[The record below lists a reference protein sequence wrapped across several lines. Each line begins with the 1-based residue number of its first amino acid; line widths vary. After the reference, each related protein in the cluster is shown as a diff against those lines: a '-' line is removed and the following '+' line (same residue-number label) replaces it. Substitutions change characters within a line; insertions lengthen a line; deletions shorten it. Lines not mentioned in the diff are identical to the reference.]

1 MIIHYLQVCDDVPSQ
16 FSTLEENFSPA
27 SVIKILACKPVPGRA
42 QGLMRYCI
50 ILSTSPLAA
59 AALSGIYNNRRM
71 VQDSSSSMANISL
84 NDTVQMTSTSRE
96 WVLAPVLE
104 RVLPEMV
111 DRFLNTKHKGK
122 SKVQGKPVDATK
134 KIWTAKQRLHHHV
147 SDFIYTQMTC

>member
-1 MIIHYLQVCDDVPSQ
+1 VRYALHLIHLYMIIHYLQVCDDVPSQ

-71 VQDSSSSMANISL
+71 VQDSSSLMANISL
-84 NDTVQMTSTSRE
+84 NDTVQITSTSRE

-104 RVLPEMV
+104 CVLPEMV
-111 DRFLNTKHKGK
+111 DRFLKPSIKASPRCKGN
-122 SKVQGKPVDATK
+122 
-134 KIWTAKQRLHHHV
+134 L
-147 SDFIYTQMTC
+147 